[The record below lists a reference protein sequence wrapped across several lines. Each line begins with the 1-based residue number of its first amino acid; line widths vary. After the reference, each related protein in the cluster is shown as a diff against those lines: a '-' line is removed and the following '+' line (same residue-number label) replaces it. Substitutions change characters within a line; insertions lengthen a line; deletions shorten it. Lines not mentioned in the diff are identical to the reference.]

1 MAHQNRLSKHYLDA
15 LAQNP
20 AALHEQGFEALL
32 RYLDANSPL
41 HQRLGYSISLQ
52 QDAFRLGQAPQL
64 HFHASAFGEVVKQ
77 PQSQQYKLNNVYWG
91 LFGINGALPHHLTE
105 YAIERQYRYQDKTLA
120 EFCDIF
126 HHRFISLFYRAWAD
140 AQPAVSHDH
149 AYRQTDKLRDQQL
162 GDQFAQRMAVFS
174 GTVHSA
180 NAEQTTAHDHLN
192 QYLAGLLS
200 QKHSSAGMLQ
210 QALAVLLQQP
220 VEINE
225 FEGQWY
231 DLPKQEVSRL
241 GQSHVG
247 LGQDALLGSSSFQR
261 SFNFSIVVGPL
272 SYADYMALVA
282 NPQQLQKIRQLTAS
296 IVGSEYSYSIQLKL
310 AAGQQHSATL
320 GNCALGVNS
329 WTHAH
334 TSSQTRIAYRQQY

>member
-1 MAHQNRLSKHYLDA
+1 MAHQNRLSKHYLTA
-15 LAQNP
+15 LAHNP

-41 HQRLGYSISLQ
+41 HERLGYSISLQ
-52 QDAFRLGQAPQL
+52 QDAFRLGQSPQL
-64 HFHASAFGEVVKQ
+64 HFHASAFAEVVEQ

-105 YAIERQYRYQDKTLA
+105 YAIERKYRYQDKTLA

-149 AYRQTDKLRDQQL
+149 AYRQSDTLRDQRH
-162 GDQFAQRMAVFS
+162 GDHFAQRVAVFS
-174 GTVHSA
+174 GAANSDQSA
-180 NAEQTTAHDHLN
+180 QQNHLN

-220 VEINE
+220 VEIHE

-231 DLPKQEVSRL
+231 DLPEQDVSRL
-241 GQSHVG
+241 GQSHAC
-247 LGQDALLGSSSFQR
+247 LGQGALLGAASFQR
-261 SFNFSIVVGPL
+261 SFNFGITVGPL
-272 SYADYMALVA
+272 CYADYMALLA
-282 NPQQLQKIRQLTAS
+282 NRQQLQKIRQLTAS

-310 AAGQQHSATL
+310 AAQQQQSATL

-329 WTHAH
+329 WTHTHSPSPAH
-334 TSSQTRIAYRQQY
+334 IAYRQQY